1 MIDEAAR
8 FTAEHSLMDSNIKIR
23 ELESK
28 IEKLEKKLEKIEH
41 INNESGATALNKQ
54 VIIKSVLD
62 ADFGTLESELD
73 KKNIK

>member
-28 IEKLEKKLEKIEH
+28 IEKLEEENAKLKKAVE
-41 INNESGATALNKQ
+41 LN
-54 VIIKSVLD
+54 I
-62 ADFGTLESELD
+62 G

>member
-28 IEKLEKKLEKIEH
+28 IEKLEEENAKLKKAVEFHK
-41 INNESGATALNKQ
+41 
-54 VIIKSVLD
+54 LD
-62 ADFGTLESELD
+62 TDILTLD
-73 KKNIK
+73 IGKRNIK

>member
-28 IEKLEKKLEKIEH
+28 IEKLEEENAKLKKL
-41 INNESGATALNKQ
+41 T
-54 VIIKSVLD
+54 LD
-62 ADFGTLESELD
+62 IG